1 MNNRTL
7 AIIFAALVGIYILSK
22 LFGGNKDR
30 SFDPVII
37 ALDTSAIEKIVIRP
51 ANNASEFSL
60 EKEDRG
66 WRLNTRGKTYSATT
80 ASVNSLLA
88 TLVEVKAERIV
99 SKNPE
104 KQAEYGVDDVAGT
117 ELEIHSGKGVAE
129 HIVVGRF
136 SFNQATRSGISYLKD
151 KDSDAVYAVDG
162 FLSMSLTQGSDNYR
176 DKTVTQLNTNDITSI
191 TLREAE
197 NEFRY
202 TKSDAG
208 WNLETGESADSA
220 KMVSFLNNLRAVT
233 GTTFAELEAQRGIL
247 LKQLQVDG
255 NNMASPVVIDCYE
268 SADTSHHFVIHSSIN
283 PEADF
288 FSDTSGIY
296 SRIFD
301 GFQKPRS
308 PE

>member
-7 AIIFAALVGIYILSK
+7 AIIFAALVGIYLLSK

-37 ALDTSAIEKIVIRP
+37 AMDTSAIEKIVVRP
-51 ANNASEFSL
+51 ANNASEFRL
-60 EKEDRG
+60 EKENG
-66 WRLNTRGKTYSATT
+66 AWRLVAGDKTYGATR

-104 KQAEYGVDDVAGT
+104 KQAEYGVDQVAGT
-117 ELEIHSGKGVAE
+117 ELELHSSKGIEE

-151 KDSDAVYAVDG
+151 KDNDAVYAVDG

-176 DKTVTQLNTNDITSI
+176 DKTVTELNTNDVTRI
-191 TLREAE
+191 TLRESN
-197 NEFRY
+197 NELQYMR
-202 TKSDAG
+202 SDKG
-208 WNLETGESADSA
+208 WTTEAGESTDSA
-220 KMVSFLNNLRAVT
+220 KMVSYLNNLRAVT
-233 GTTFAELEAQRGIL
+233 ATTFAELEAQRGTSL
-247 LKQLQVDG
+247 QQLEVDG
-255 NNMASPVVIDCYE
+255 NNMVSPLVIDCYE
-268 SADTSHHFVIHSSIN
+268 SADTSYHFVIHSSIN

-301 GFQKPRS
+301 GFHKPRS

>member
-7 AIIFAALVGIYILSK
+7 AIIFAALVGIYLLSK
-22 LFGGNKDR
+22 LFGGNRDR

-37 ALDTSAIEKIVIRP
+37 AMDTSAIEKIIVRP
-51 ANNASEFSL
+51 ANNAVEFSL
-60 EKEDRG
+60 EKDNG
-66 WRLNTRGKTYSATT
+66 AWKLIAGGKIYSATT

-104 KQAEYGVDDVAGT
+104 KQADYGVDQVAGT
-117 ELEIHSGKGVAE
+117 ELELHSSKGVEE

-176 DKTVTQLNTNDITSI
+176 DKTVTQLSTTDVTKI
-191 TLREAE
+191 TLTEGDS
-197 NEFRY
+197 EFQY
-202 TKSDAG
+202 LKSDAG
-208 WNLETGESADSA
+208 WTMETGESADSA
-220 KMVSFLNNLRAVT
+220 KMVSYLNNLRTVT
-233 GTTFAELEAQRGIL
+233 GTTFAELEAQRGESL
-247 LKQLQVDG
+247 QQLEVDG
-255 NNMASPVVIDCYE
+255 NNMAGPVVIDCYE
-268 SADTSHHFVIHSSIN
+268 SVDTSHHFVIHSSIN

-288 FSDTSGIY
+288 FSDSSGIY
-296 SRIFD
+296 NRIFD
-301 GFQKPRS
+301 GFLKPRS